1 MFELGEDVKVR
12 KARKCFR
19 WSMREGGG
27 DKVCARERERDRQ
40 TDRQRAQ
47 PEEKDKRRF
56 ILTGKLSV

>member
-27 DKVCARERERDRQ
+27 EKVCARERERERETDRQ
-40 TDRQRAQ
+40 TESSTGRERQ
-47 PEEKDKRRF
+47 EELYFD
-56 ILTGKLSV
+56 G

>member
-27 DKVCARERERDRQ
+27 DKVCARERERERQ
-40 TDRQRAQ
+40 TDRELNR
-47 PEEKDKRRF
+47 KRKTRGALF
-56 ILTGKLSV
+56 